1 MTVVALATV
10 SAACVGTAERPDLEG
25 SGPPDISESVVGRHA
40 RESSTELADR
50 DPGSQGEQAAS
61 FYILGHLQ
69 QAGYVVRLDAVPVGN
84 LVSSTN
90 LVALPPGG
98 DDPEVVVPVSYD
110 SGGDLALAVFL
121 ELARALHAADPEH
134 SVEFVAL
141 GAEGGRGDDAL
152 LGSRR
157 LTRVLL
163 DEGVDPIIVTLDI
176 IQTGAGGVFV
186 DGDGEAADGLRRTA
200 ERLHFE
206 APAEVPPPPQSS
218 RRSVFERAGW
228 DHVYVRGR
236 PVEVGRVVLE
246 YLVAVGD

>member
-1 MTVVALATV
+1 MTVVALATMC
-10 SAACVGTAERPDLEG
+10 AACVGTAEPPDLEG
-25 SGPPDISESVVGRHA
+25 SGPPNIREEVVRQHA
-40 RESSTELADR
+40 REFSTELADR

-69 QAGYVVRLDAVPVGN
+69 QAGYVIRLDAVPVGN

-90 LVALPPGG
+90 LMALPPGG

-121 ELARALHAADPEH
+121 ELARALHVADPEH

-141 GAEGGRGDDAL
+141 GAEKDR

-157 LTRVLL
+157 LARVLL
-163 DEGVDPIIVTLDI
+163 DEDLDPVVVTLEI
-176 IQTGAGGVFV
+176 TQAGVGDVFV
-186 DGDGEAADGLRRTA
+186 DGDGATAAGLRRTA
-200 ERLHFE
+200 EQLGFE
-206 APAEVPPPPQSS
+206 AEVPPPGSNQQT
-218 RRSVFERAGW
+218 VFERAGL
-228 DHVYVRGR
+228 DQVDVRGQ

-246 YLVAVGD
+246 YLVAERD

>member
-1 MTVVALATV
+1 MTVVALATMC
-10 SAACVGTAERPDLEG
+10 AACVGTGEPPDLEG
-25 SGPPDISESVVGRHA
+25 SGPADIREEIVRRHA
-40 RESSTELADR
+40 REFSTELADR

-84 LVSSTN
+84 LVNSTN
-90 LVALPPGG
+90 LVGLPPGG

-110 SGGDLALAVFL
+110 TGGDLALAVFL
-121 ELARALHAADPEH
+121 ELARALHVADPEH

-141 GAEGGRGDDAL
+141 GAEGTRGDDAL

-163 DEGVDPIIVTLDI
+163 DEEVNPVIVTLDI
-176 IQTGAGGVFV
+176 TQAGDGGVFV
-186 DGDGEAADGLRRTA
+186 DGDGAAAGGLRRTA
-200 ERLHFE
+200 ERLDVE
-206 APAEVPPPPQSS
+206 APAAIAPPPQSS
-218 RRSVFERAGW
+218 QRSVFERAGW
-228 DHVYVRGR
+228 DHAYVRGQ

-246 YLVAVGD
+246 YLVAEGD